1 MVDGLRIAILSASVM
16 LRIGTDAAAE
26 GAAVEPEASL
36 VESARDALTHDWI
49 ETHN

>member
-16 LRIGTDAAAE
+16 LRMGIDAAAV
-26 GAAVEPEASL
+26 GAAEGPVDSL

-49 ETHN
+49 ETQS